1 MNSFVKALYYG
12 EVSPWERSRSK
23 DPEYIR
29 MGHKINDIQKHFQ
42 NTLPAEEWER
52 IEELGSLYARSL
64 SIENAEVFSY
74 GLNMGMMLMADALD
88 FKDKIEQDG

>member
-12 EVSPWERSRSK
+12 EILPWESSRPD

-29 MGHKINDIQKHFQ
+29 IGHKINDIQTHFR
-42 NTLPAEEWER
+42 NTLSAEEWER

-64 SIENAEVFSY
+64 SIENADVFSY
-74 GLNMGMMLMADALD
+74 GLNMGMLLMINALD
-88 FKDKIEQDG
+88 FKDKIQQDG